1 MTADIYDQASEL
13 EQQQIQFALAE
24 QQRRAEKTEHLQP
37 VGECLNP
44 HCAEEF
50 APEETTRLF
59 CNDKCAAEYGRL
71 YNHRK

>member
-1 MTADIYDQASEL
+1 MTDLYDKATE
-13 EQQQIQFALAE
+13 AE
-24 QQRRAEKTEHLQP
+24 QLQLECALQAQRKRAECTEHLQP

-59 CNDKCAAEYGRL
+59 CNQKCAAEYSRI
-71 YNHRK
+71 YSRK